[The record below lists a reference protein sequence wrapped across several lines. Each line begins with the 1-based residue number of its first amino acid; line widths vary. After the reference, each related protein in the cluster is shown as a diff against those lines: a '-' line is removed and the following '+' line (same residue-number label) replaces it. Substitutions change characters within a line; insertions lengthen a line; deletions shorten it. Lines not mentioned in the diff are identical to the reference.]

1 MAEPTGEPAAAMLGD
16 EAVQDR
22 IGRLNELLERLEQ
35 VPGVTGEM
43 ALEAVETLTEVYGCA
58 LARVMARA
66 ARDSALVAALVE
78 DELLNHLLVLHGIHP
93 DPVEQRVA
101 RAVAEVRPAVQER
114 GGDVELAGVDDG
126 LASVRLSIKGCAS
139 SSAGV
144 EDAVRD
150 AVLAVAPELSGVR
163 RVPAETGR
171 AETLIPVDALLRRPA
186 GAGRT

>member
-1 MAEPTGEPAAAMLGD
+1 MNELDD
-16 EAVQDR
+16 EAVRGR

-35 VPGVTGEM
+35 LAGPTAEL
-43 ALEAVETLTEVYGCA
+43 ALEAVETLTEVYG
-58 LARVMARA
+58 
-66 ARDSALVAALVE
+66 SALVRVTALAAGTPALAALVG

-101 RAVAEVRPAVQER
+101 RAIEEVRPAVQER

-126 LASVRLSIKGCAS
+126 LASIRLSVKGCAS

-163 RVPAETGR
+163 RVPVEAAR
-171 AETLIPVDALLRRPA
+171 AETLIPVDALLRKPA
-186 GAGRT
+186 GAGGRT